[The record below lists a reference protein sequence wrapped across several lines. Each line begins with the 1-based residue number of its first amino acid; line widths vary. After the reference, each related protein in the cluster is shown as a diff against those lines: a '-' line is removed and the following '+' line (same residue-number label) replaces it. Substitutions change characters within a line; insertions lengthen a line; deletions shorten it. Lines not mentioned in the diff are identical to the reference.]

1 MKNNYSS
8 SKNYKSGL
16 ITILLLFFGFFANNA
31 AAQTQV
37 ANHDTYTWI
46 GVTSSDWTTASNWS
60 ILRGTANPGIG
71 TYPGEVVGTDV
82 VFINNSGTP
91 FPAILDGQIIDIAR
105 LNVTNAIGGE
115 AGATFTINAGAILNV
130 GNYTLTV
137 GTTNVTQS
145 NNVLLAGGS
154 IVNNGTLN
162 ITGKGVGFTS
172 FPSYGINCGN
182 PPVLPTVPREY
193 TYSGTGTL
201 KIDLVTANF
210 AGAAAIAV
218 TGNSAAPSPAV
229 APIPFANNANVTY
242 RIVLNDPEITLNQ
255 ASTASIQAIRAAGGN
270 NANKMIIAGTGL
282 TYGTA
287 GTPLLGSLINLGGGA
302 SLTIEAGTTL
312 TVHSAAANTFSAIS
326 GFSGSTFPTNFTNKG
341 TINVLG
347 ASSRSGMFFSTATAL
362 VSTTNPAGVSPVFNI
377 NNENILNINLN
388 TTVGG
393 HGELVVGNG
402 GGAAAS
408 SGTAAVN
415 VNNSGTMTLR
425 NPSTAA
431 GVGFSIFTVTA
442 SEAAPLF
449 ITNSGTLN
457 LEGSTY
463 NLGLKTT
470 LNNNGILN
478 TNNELRSF
486 TAVNNNSG
494 GSINFSRTAATA
506 TTRQVNFTI
515 LTETDTSGALGSIYK
530 DANNNDYAI
539 VAQKFSGGFTLL
551 ANALSTTTVP
561 ASGTLTRS
569 TGTGSATIAYSA
581 VSLPAL
587 NNAAG
592 NVNNSGTINTDTAA
606 NLNILSLLSTTATSV
621 LSPGG
626 STGKGILTVPELPS
640 AAADFLA
647 LQGTLK
653 IQANGSATAGVD
665 YDTMQLT
672 GLLDV
677 IDINGATLDVTG
689 LYTPA
694 VFTTIDIITTN
705 TTAGS
710 EGAVVGSFASVVGL
724 PAKWAVVINPGLGNK
739 AQLVYDPSLGNA
751 QFADFKF
758 SVYPNPTSGQLNL
771 SAAQNI
777 SKVALFNILGQRVL
791 SETIDANQRQLN
803 ISNLQKGVYV
813 MEVTIDD
820 ATQSFKI
827 VKQ

>member
-1 MKNNYSS
+1 M
-8 SKNYKSGL
+8 
-16 ITILLLFFGFFANNA
+16 GF
-31 AAQTQV
+31 Q
-37 ANHDTYTWI
+37 
-46 GVTSSDWTTASNWS
+46 
-60 ILRGTANPGIG
+60 L
-71 TYPGEVVGTDV
+71 
-82 VFINNSGTP
+82 
-91 FPAILDGQIIDIAR
+91 
-105 LNVTNAIGGE
+105 
-115 AGATFTINAGAILNV
+115 
-130 GNYTLTV
+130 
-137 GTTNVTQS
+137 
-145 NNVLLAGGS
+145 VLL
-154 IVNNGTLN
+154 
-162 ITGKGVGFTS
+162 
-172 FPSYGINCGN
+172 
-182 PPVLPTVPREY
+182 
-193 TYSGTGTL
+193 
-201 KIDLVTANF
+201 
-210 AGAAAIAV
+210 
-218 TGNSAAPSPAV
+218 
-229 APIPFANNANVTY
+229 
-242 RIVLNDPEITLNQ
+242 
-255 ASTASIQAIRAAGGN
+255 
-270 NANKMIIAGTGL
+270 
-282 TYGTA
+282 
-287 GTPLLGSLINLGGGA
+287 
-302 SLTIEAGTTL
+302 
-312 TVHSAAANTFSAIS
+312 
-326 GFSGSTFPTNFTNKG
+326 TNFTNKG

-347 ASSRSGMFFSTATAL
+347 ASARSGLFFSTGASATAS
-362 VSTTNPAGVSPVFNI
+362 VYNI
-377 NNENILNINLN
+377 NNEGTLNINLN
-388 TTVGG
+388 AATGG
-393 HGELVVGNG
+393 HSGLTIGNG
-402 GGAAAS
+402 GG
-408 SGTAAVN
+408 GTANAGSVVN
-415 VNNSGTMTLR
+415 LTNTGTMTLK
-425 NPSTAA
+425 NTSTAV
-431 GVGFSIFTVTA
+431 GTGFSIFTVTA
-442 SEAAPLF
+442 GEAPRLVL
-449 ITNSGTLN
+449 TNSGTLN

-470 LNNNGILN
+470 LNNSGILN
-478 TNNELRSF
+478 TNSELRSF
-486 TAVNNNSG
+486 TAINNNSG

-515 LTETDTSGALGSIYK
+515 LTETDTSGSLGSIYR
-530 DANNNDYAI
+530 DSNNNDYAI

-551 ANALSTTTVP
+551 ANTLSTATVP
-561 ASGTLTRS
+561 ASGTLTRIS

-581 VSLPAL
+581 AGLPAL

-606 NLNILSLLSTTATSV
+606 NLNILSLLSTTATGV

-626 STGKGILTVPELPS
+626 DTGKGILTLPALPS
-640 AAADFLA
+640 ANANLLA

-653 IQANGSATAGVD
+653 IQANGSTTAGVD
-665 YDTMQLT
+665 YDTMQVT